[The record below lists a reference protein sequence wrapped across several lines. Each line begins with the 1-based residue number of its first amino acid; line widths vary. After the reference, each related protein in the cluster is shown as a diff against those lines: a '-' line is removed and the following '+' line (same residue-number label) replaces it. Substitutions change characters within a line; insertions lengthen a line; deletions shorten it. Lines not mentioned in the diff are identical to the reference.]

1 MITAVDT
8 NIILD
13 VVGDDPAFAD
23 SSEHLLTQAY
33 DTGSLVM
40 CSLVYA
46 ELAPQF
52 ETRDSLDSA
61 LNVLGIRL
69 IEDGADVAWLAGC
82 KWAEYKS
89 NGGTRDRLLADS
101 FIGAHAL
108 LHAECLLTRDR
119 GFYKTYFPELKL
131 MSAG

>member
-1 MITAVDT
+1 MIAAVDT
-8 NIILD
+8 NVILD
-13 VVGDDPAFAD
+13 VAGDDPGFAD
-23 SSEHLLTQAY
+23 SSERLLTQAY
-33 DTGSLVM
+33 DSGSLVM

-52 ETRDSLDSA
+52 ETRELLDSA

-82 KWAEYKS
+82 KWAEYKA
-89 NGGTRDRLLADS
+89 NGGTRDRLLADF

-119 GFYKTYFPELKL
+119 GFYKTYFSELKL
-131 MSAG
+131 MSAR